1 MDQRQVG
8 HGSAVGGQGLRTEVE
23 GRDAEEGRL
32 LVHEAVGG
40 REGPLG
46 PALAEDAPEQRDDQ
60 DQQDDPAD
68 HGGRADR
75 PQPYEPTDQKPY
87 ELHDLDDYPEPEDK
101 GNDLQLH
108 PAVGGVPVGHT
119 GSLKENALSED
130 ASVCQKV
137 KKSKVYR
144 SGPPRSGGRNGPP
157 GQGARRAGP
166 QQGPLHR
173 DHHLGDHGLV
183 GRDV

>member
-8 HGSAVGGQGLRTEVE
+8 HGGAVGGQGLRTEVE
-23 GRDAEEGRL
+23 GGDAEEGLL

-75 PQPYEPTDQKPY
+75 PQPYELTDQT
-87 ELHDLDDYPEPEDK
+87 L
-101 GNDLQLH
+101 
-108 PAVGGVPVGHT
+108 
-119 GSLKENALSED
+119 
-130 ASVCQKV
+130 
-137 KKSKVYR
+137 
-144 SGPPRSGGRNGPP
+144 
-157 GQGARRAGP
+157 
-166 QQGPLHR
+166 
-173 DHHLGDHGLV
+173 
-183 GRDV
+183 